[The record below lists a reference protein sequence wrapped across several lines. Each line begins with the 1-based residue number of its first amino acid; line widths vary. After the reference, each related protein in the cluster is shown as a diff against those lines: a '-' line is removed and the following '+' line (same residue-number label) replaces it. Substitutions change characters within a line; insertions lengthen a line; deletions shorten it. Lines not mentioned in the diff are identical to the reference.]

1 MEIIKLK
8 EVGEKVY
15 HETLDNGLNVYAIR
29 KKDFSL
35 CTAHFITKFGG
46 LDLEFVPINE
56 DKMTKFPAGIAHF
69 LEHKLFEQESGES
82 VSDFFKKSGTQ
93 FNASTNEFRTRYYFS
108 GVNNFKEN
116 LNFLIDYVQS
126 PYFTDE
132 NVEKEKGIIR
142 EEILMCK
149 DNPIRRLYQTSMHNL
164 FLSYPY
170 DNTVVG
176 EVEDINRITKEDLYK
191 CYNTFYHPSNMVLF
205 IVSNI
210 DEEEVI
216 NIVKENQSKKDY
228 KKDFVIKRKEYNE
241 PENVRKDYEV
251 IYDKV
256 AQTRF
261 SYSIKMKI
269 DKFNLS
275 KSRLLLYSYILL
287 DILVGE
293 LSEFTLDLKQQN
305 KILDTIGF
313 NVEYIYNDYI
323 IYNFMAKPIDENEFR
338 ELLEQQL
345 KIKNIKKEDFEMIK
359 KSILSSELFNY
370 NSVGGTIGS
379 ICSNYLLF
387 DRISNEELEDERNI
401 NYEEF
406 MNMVNTFNTNN
417 STIVVQRKKE
427 EE

>member
-1 MEIIKLK
+1 MEIIDLK
-8 EVGEKVY
+8 EIGEKVY
-15 HETLDNGLNVYAIR
+15 HEVLDNGLNVYVLR

-56 DKMTKFPAGIAHF
+56 DKMTRFPAGIAHF

-126 PYFTDE
+126 PYFTLE
-132 NVEKEKGIIR
+132 NVEKEKGIIK

-149 DNPIRRLYQTSMHNL
+149 DNPIRRLYETSMHNL
-164 FLSYPY
+164 FNSYPY

-176 EVEDINRITKEDLYK
+176 EIEDINRITKEDLYK
-191 CYNTFYHPSNMVLF
+191 CYNTFYHPSNMALI
-205 IVSNI
+205 IVSNL
-210 DEEEVI
+210 DEKEVI
-216 NIVKENQSKKDY
+216 ELVKENQSKKEY
-228 KKDFVIKRKEYNE
+228 KKDFKIIRKEYNE
-241 PENVRKDYEV
+241 EEKVRKNCEV

-293 LSEFTLDLKQQN
+293 LSEFTLDLKQSN

-313 NVEYIYNDYI
+313 NVEFVYDDYI
-323 IYNFMAKPIDENEFR
+323 IYNFIAKPNNEEEFKELFEN
-338 ELLEQQL
+338 QL
-345 KIKNIKKEDFEMIK
+345 NLKNINKEDFEMIK
-359 KSILSSELFNY
+359 RSILSSELFNY

-379 ICSNYLLF
+379 LCSNYLLF
-387 DRISNEELEDERNI
+387 DRISNDELEDERNI

-406 MNMVNTFNTNN
+406 MNMVDIFNIDN
-417 STIVVQRKKE
+417 SAIVIQRPKE